1 MISPAVATS
10 PDPAKIVIKIER
22 SPQAAMIHAAKVLPN
37 YGWNKTQFACLKEL
51 WRRESNWRPEAKNKQ
66 PVRAKINGVWQYVH
80 AGGIP
85 QILGMDPKT
94 AVEDQIRR
102 GLVYIESRYGTPC
115 RALSFHDRQNW
126 Y

>member
-1 MISPAVATS
+1 
-10 PDPAKIVIKIER
+10 
-22 SPQAAMIHAAKVLPN
+22 MIHARKEIKE
-37 YGWNKTQFACLKEL
+37 YGWDRKQFACLKEL

-66 PVRAKINGVWQYVH
+66 AVRARINGVWQYVH

-94 AVEDQIRR
+94 TVEKQIDR
-102 GLVYIESRYGTPC
+102 GLIYIQARYQTPC
-115 RALSFHDRQNW
+115 QALRFHDRNNW